1 MSSPLVTHATCPE
14 CGSKE
19 AFSWYEKGKGFCH
32 GACGGKWI
40 MTEDY
45 IDAKKKEPKSVSY
58 VGIRDLNPK
67 VAEKYGIQLQ
77 LDEKG
82 NAFRYAFKYPH
93 TVKYRDIN
101 DKSNTWI
108 KDIGVGMQE
117 FFGPP
122 VNPSSSKRLYLT
134 EGEFDAASLYQSM
147 DSTWPVLSLPSASIG
162 DTFVKKHYD
171 YLNSFQEIVYAGEL
185 DKAGKKA
192 AERLYKALP
201 SKFFYI
207 PLTKWKDANEAL
219 MAGDAAELKWSAF
232 RPQRWTPD
240 NFFCSDNQIETIL
253 KEENPYEYVK
263 TGIEELDEK
272 IRGIVKGGLTFL
284 MAPPGSGK
292 TEIFRKLE
300 TGLLQNSTMR
310 IGLLHMEE
318 QKSTT
323 YRAMAT
329 YKLGINVRTKED
341 AIENKI
347 SEEDV
352 IKAAQDMAQ
361 GDRTIVFEMKSGD
374 DPMEILSYVR
384 LAASVYGADYVF
396 VDHVQRLA
404 YMGGVEGATNVLT
417 KIASNLAQI
426 AKELNIGVIMISHVN
441 DDGHAKYAKSL
452 EEEAIMLIKIER
464 DKEST
469 DEEISNTTQFFVT
482 KNRPFSKLGYA
493 GSVYYNPKST
503 VIEAV
508 VR

>member
-1 MSSPLVTHATCPE
+1 MVGPTKTHATCPE
-14 CGSKE
+14 CGSKD
-19 AFSWYEKGKGFCH
+19 AFSWYEKGKGYCH
-32 GACGGKWI
+32 GGCGGKWVV
-40 MTEDY
+40 TEDY
-45 IDAKKKEPKSVSY
+45 IDHKRKEPSGFTYNDIRGLDPKIAERF
-58 VGIRDLNPK
+58 GI
-67 VAEKYGIQLQ
+67 VIHT
-77 LDEKG
+77 DEKG
-82 NAFRYAFKYPH
+82 KPFRYAFKYPNN
-93 TVKYRDIN
+93 TKYRGYH
-101 DKSNTWI
+101 DKTFWFKEAGI
-108 KDIGVGMQE
+108 RVLD

-122 VNPSSSKRLYLT
+122 VNPASSKRLYIT

-162 DTFVKKHYD
+162 DDFVKKQYD
-171 YLNSFQEIVYAGEL
+171 FLNSFQEIVYAGEL

-192 AERLYKALP
+192 ADRLYKALP
-201 SKFFYI
+201 HKFYYI
-207 PLTKWKDANEAL
+207 PLTKWKDANEAIQ
-219 MAGDAAELKWSAF
+219 AGDQAELKWTAL

-240 NFFCSDNQIETIL
+240 NFFCSDNQIEAIL
-253 KEENPYEYVK
+253 KEENPYEYVP
-263 TGIEELDEK
+263 TGIEELDAK

-300 TGLLQNSTMR
+300 TGLLQNSTAKV
-310 IGLLHMEE
+310 GLLHMEE

-341 AIENKI
+341 AAENKV
-347 SEEDV
+347 SEEEV
-352 IKAAQDMAQ
+352 IKAAQEIAQ

-374 DPMEILSYVR
+374 DPMEIVNYVR
-384 LAASVYGADYVF
+384 LAASVYGANYVF

-417 KIASNLAQI
+417 KVASNLAQI
-426 AKELNIGVIMISHVN
+426 AKELNIGVIMISHIN
-441 DDGHAKYAKSL
+441 EDGHTKYAKSL

-493 GSVYYNPKST
+493 GAVYYDPKTTIIS
-503 VIEAV
+503 EAKL
-508 VR
+508 

>member
-1 MSSPLVTHATCPE
+1 
-14 CGSKE
+14 
-19 AFSWYEKGKGFCH
+19 
-32 GACGGKWI
+32 
-40 MTEDY
+40 
-45 IDAKKKEPKSVSY
+45 
-58 VGIRDLNPK
+58 
-67 VAEKYGIQLQ
+67 
-77 LDEKG
+77 
-82 NAFRYAFKYPH
+82 
-93 TVKYRDIN
+93 
-101 DKSNTWI
+101 
-108 KDIGVGMQE
+108 
-117 FFGPP
+117 
-122 VNPSSSKRLYLT
+122 
-134 EGEFDAASLYQSM
+134 
-147 DSTWPVLSLPSASIG
+147 
-162 DTFVKKHYD
+162 
-171 YLNSFQEIVYAGEL
+171 
-185 DKAGKKA
+185 
-192 AERLYKALP
+192 
-201 SKFFYI
+201 
-207 PLTKWKDANEAL
+207 
-219 MAGDAAELKWSAF
+219 
-232 RPQRWTPD
+232 
-240 NFFCSDNQIETIL
+240 
-253 KEENPYEYVK
+253 
-263 TGIEELDEK
+263 
-272 IRGIVKGGLTFL
+272 
-284 MAPPGSGK
+284 
-292 TEIFRKLE
+292 
-300 TGLLQNSTMR
+300 
-310 IGLLHMEE
+310 MEE

-469 DEEISNTTQFFVT
+469 DEEISNTTRFVVT

-493 GSVYYNPKST
+493 GSVYYDPKTTIISE
-503 VIEAV
+503 VK
-508 VR
+508 

>member
-1 MSSPLVTHATCPE
+1 MDRPVKTHATCPE
-14 CGSKE
+14 CGSRD

-32 GACGGKWI
+32 GGCGGKWI
-40 MTEDY
+40 VTEDY
-45 IDAKKKEPKSVSY
+45 IDVKKKEPKGFSY
-58 VGIRDLNPK
+58 ENIRGLDPK
-67 VAEKYGIQLQ
+67 VAEKYGIAVH

-82 NAFRYAFKYPH
+82 NPFRYAFKYPH
-93 TVKYRDIN
+93 TVKYRDYN
-101 DKSNTWI
+101 NKHNSWI
-108 KDIGVGMQE
+108 KDIGVGMKE

-122 VNPSSSKRLYLT
+122 VNPASSKRLYIT
-134 EGEFDAASLYQSM
+134 EGEFDAASLYQAM

-162 DTFVKKHYD
+162 DDFVKKQYD
-171 YLNSFQEIVYAGEL
+171 FLNSFQEIVYAGEL
-185 DKAGKKA
+185 DKAGRKA

-201 SKFFYI
+201 NKFYYV

-219 MAGDAAELKWSAF
+219 MAGQAGELKWSAF

-240 NFFCSDNQIETIL
+240 NFFCSDNQIEQIL
-253 KEENPYEYVK
+253 KEENPYEYVP
-263 TGIEELDEK
+263 TGIEELDAK

-300 TGLLQNSTMR
+300 TGLLKNSDQK

-329 YKLGINVRTKED
+329 YQLGVNVRTKED
-341 AIENKI
+341 ALENKI
-347 SEEDV
+347 SEEEV
-352 IKAAQDMAQ
+352 IKAAQEIAQ
-361 GDRTIVFEMKSGD
+361 GDRTIVFEMRSGD
-374 DPMEILSYVR
+374 DPMEIVNYVR
-384 LAASVYGADYVF
+384 LAASVYGANYVF

-404 YMGGVEGATNVLT
+404 YMSGVEGATNVLT
-417 KIASNLAQI
+417 KVASNLAQI
-426 AKELNIGVIMISHVN
+426 AKELNIGVIMISHIN
-441 DDGHAKYAKSL
+441 EDGHTKYAKSL

-464 DKEST
+464 DKENT

-493 GSVYYNPKST
+493 GAVYYNPKT
-503 VIEAV
+503 TIIEEV
-508 VR
+508 KV

>member
-1 MSSPLVTHATCPE
+1 MVEPIKTHATCPE
-14 CGSKE
+14 CGSKD
-19 AFSWYEKGKGFCH
+19 AFSWYEKGKGYCH
-32 GACGGKWI
+32 GGCGGKWI
-40 MTEDY
+40 VTEDY
-45 IDAKKKEPKSVSY
+45 VDPRRQEPK
-58 VGIRDLNPK
+58 GFTFENIRGLDPK
-67 VAEKYGIQLQ
+67 IAEKYGIGMH
-77 LDEKG
+77 LDDKG
-82 NAFRYAFKYPH
+82 KPYRYVFKYPNN
-93 TVKYRDIN
+93 TKYRGYEE
-101 DKSNTWI
+101 KSFWF
-108 KDIGVGMQE
+108 KDSGVPLLD
-117 FFGPP
+117 FFGPV
-122 VNPSSSKRLYLT
+122 VNPASTKRIYIT

-162 DTFVKKHYD
+162 DAFVKKHFD

-201 SKFFYI
+201 SKFFYV

-219 MAGDAAELKWSAF
+219 MAGQKDELKWSAF

-240 NFFCSDNQIETIL
+240 NFFCSDTQIEAIL

-300 TGLLQNSTMR
+300 TGLLMNSTQR

-329 YKLGINVRTKED
+329 YKLGVNVRTKED
-341 AIENKI
+341 AAENKI
-347 SEEDV
+347 SEEEV
-352 IKAAQDMAQ
+352 IKAAQEIAQ

-374 DPMEILSYVR
+374 DPMEIVNYVR

-426 AKELNIGVIMISHVN
+426 AKELNIGVIMISHIN
-441 DDGHAKYAKSL
+441 EDGHTKYAKSL

-493 GSVYYNPKST
+493 GSVYYEPKTTIIS
-503 VIEAV
+503 EAKL
-508 VR
+508 

>member
-1 MSSPLVTHATCPE
+1 MVEPIKTHATCPE

-19 AFSWYEKGKGFCH
+19 AFSWYEKGKGYCH
-32 GACGGKWI
+32 GGCGGKWI

-45 IDAKKKEPKSVSY
+45 IDPKRKEPSGFTYNDIRGLDPKIAERF
-58 VGIRDLNPK
+58 GI
-67 VAEKYGIQLQ
+67 VIHT
-77 LDEKG
+77 DEKG
-82 NAFRYAFKYPH
+82 NPFRYAFKYPNN
-93 TVKYRDIN
+93 TKYRGYH
-101 DKSNTWI
+101 DKTFWF
-108 KDIGVGMQE
+108 KDSGIRILD
-117 FFGPP
+117 FFGPQ
-122 VNPSSSKRLYLT
+122 VNPASSKRLYIT

-162 DTFVKKHYD
+162 DDFVKKQYD
-171 YLNSFQEIVYAGEL
+171 FLNSFQEIVYAGEL

-192 AERLYKALP
+192 ADRLYKALP
-201 SKFFYI
+201 HKFYYI
-207 PLTKWKDANEAL
+207 PLTKWKDANEAIQ
-219 MAGDAAELKWSAF
+219 AGDQAELKWTAL

-240 NFFCSDNQIETIL
+240 NFFCSDNQIESIL
-253 KEENPYEYVK
+253 KEENPYEYVP
-263 TGIEELDEK
+263 TGIEELDAK

-300 TGLLQNSTMR
+300 TGLLVNSTSK

-329 YKLGINVRTKED
+329 YKLGVNVRTKED
-341 AIENKI
+341 ALENKI
-347 SEEDV
+347 SEEEV

-374 DPMEILSYVR
+374 DPMEIVNYVR

-417 KIASNLAQI
+417 KVASNLAQI
-426 AKELNIGVIMISHVN
+426 AKELNIGVIMISHIN
-441 DDGHAKYAKSL
+441 EDGHTKYAKSL

-464 DKEST
+464 DKESS

-493 GSVYYNPKST
+493 GAVYYDPKT
-503 VIEAV
+503 TIITEAKL
-508 VR
+508 